1 MSGGNDRRENR
12 PFRSDER
19 ARLDRVGGLPYTCR
33 IPSGRQVPIMIEV
46 TNLTKS
52 YGKVEAVRGVSFQ
65 VPPGEIYGLLGPNGA
80 GKSTTI
86 HIICGLVA
94 ASSGEARVGGFDIVR
109 EPLAA
114 KRILGVVPQQSVV
127 VEELS
132 AMANCLFFAS
142 LYGVDRSTARERART
157 LLNWMEL
164 SDHAGKPAGAL
175 SGGMLRRLTLVL
187 GILHQPKA
195 LILDEPTT
203 GLDPQTRLLLLDK
216 IREIAAGGTAVLLT
230 THHLEEAERLCQRVG
245 IIDGGKI
252 IKEGTLDGLRAE
264 VQDVQLFSLRGG
276 FSRDTLRTSLARI
289 PGTEVILDAHD
300 EVVVAAPST
309 SGQSARL
316 LELAASL
323 DDVREV
329 TIKPPSLESLFIR
342 LTGRELRE

>member
-1 MSGGNDRRENR
+1 
-12 PFRSDER
+12 
-19 ARLDRVGGLPYTCR
+19 
-33 IPSGRQVPIMIEV
+33 MIEV

-52 YGKVEAVRGVSFQ
+52 FGKVEAVRGVSFQ
-65 VPPGEIYGLLGPNGA
+65 VRPGEIYGLLGPNGA

-94 ASSGEARVGGFDIVR
+94 ASSGEAKVGGFDIVR
-109 EPLAA
+109 SPLEA

-132 AMANCLFFAS
+132 AMANCLFFGS
-142 LYGVDRSTARERART
+142 LYGVGRATLRERART
-157 LLNWMEL
+157 LLNWIEL
-164 SDHAGKPAGAL
+164 SDHVDKPAGTL

-187 GILHQPKA
+187 GILHEPKA

-203 GLDPQTRLLLLDK
+203 GLDPQTRLLLLEK
-216 IREIAAGGTAVLLT
+216 IREIAARGTAVLLT
-230 THHLEEAERLCQRVG
+230 THHLEEAERLCHRVG
-245 IIDGGKI
+245 IIDAGKI
-252 IKEGTLDGLRAE
+252 VKEGTLAELRAE

-276 FSRDTLRTSLARI
+276 FARDGLRDAIARV
-289 PGTEVILDAHD
+289 PGAEVVLDSAD
-300 EVVVAAPST
+300 EVVVAAPSG

-316 LELAASL
+316 LEVAASL
-323 DDVREV
+323 SDVREV